1 MTGAKNNILEAVG
14 GTPIVKLQKL
24 ARHVAAE
31 IYVKCEYLN
40 PGGSMKDRVAINI
53 VTDAERREHHS

>member
-24 ARHVAAE
+24 ARHVAAD
-31 IYVKCEYLN
+31 IYVKCE
-40 PGGSMKDRVAINI
+40 
-53 VTDAERREHHS
+53 